1 MMNKFACLAMDV
13 ISGWD
18 DANGCISPLVY
29 KAEADQTCNKFLDA
43 DKNGYSMRACKT
55 ISASGK
61 ACY

>member
-1 MMNKFACLAMDV
+1 MDV